1 MARKPIELEM
11 TGMLTPRERVWSAIR
26 KLRTFTML
34 ALQDTARPLVPWH
47 TAQTYLKWLMSAGY
61 VVAVAGQG
69 RTAGKEK
76 FDQVQYRLVK
86 DSFEAP
92 RVTRQGGPV
101 SQGTA
106 TLAMWRAMKVLKEF
120 DYIDVQR
127 AASVG
132 PACLVKPSSAKAY
145 VNDLALAGYFSQKR
159 PAKPGTPARWRLVR
173 DTGPHAPAITRRQ
186 GVFDRNLGQFT
197 MQQSEQEVCDGLE

>member
-26 KLRTFTML
+26 KLRRFTML
-34 ALQDTARPLVPWH
+34 ELQDTARPLVVWH
-47 TAQTYLKWLMSAGY
+47 TARTYLKWLLAGGY
-61 VVAVAGQG
+61 IQAVADQG
-69 RTAGKEK
+69 RTAGKEQ
-76 FDQVQYRLVK
+76 FDQVQYQLVK

-132 PACLVKPSSAKAY
+132 PKCLVKPSSAKAY
-145 VNDLALAGYFSQKR
+145 VNDLAVAGYFSLKR
-159 PAKPGTPARWRLVR
+159 QAKPGTPARWRLVR
-173 DTGPHAPAITRRQ
+173 DTGAHAPAITRRK
-186 GVFDRNLGQFT
+186 GVFDRNLGAFT
-197 MQQSEQEVCDGLE
+197 LLQSEQEVCDGLE